1 MNQIAAIV
9 LCVVALNSCR
19 DRGSDKS
26 SAKSQAGQADDSIRA
41 TIEVIKPVNLDAIN
55 TSWQTGR
62 KISETSNTV
71 TVEIAVMPFKNLS
84 AGVVPNSNWRQENA
98 ANSELVQY
106 LKPGATSNWDEAM
119 KIELLALLK
128 ADGIDSSALNDLDLV
143 QSVSN
148 WIMKSPGRFQHK
160 SFFIPFYV
168 SFASGTPTV
177 VQDLRQ
183 PFDAEKTKAGYSS
196 DAEAMQEGL
205 FGKSMFQKRWHG
217 DCTSTAILQSTILK
231 ALGIPTRLVVSIPI
245 VDFNDPT
252 ELDLVRHQIQN
263 ADAKQAILSFSE
275 RSKGSWASH
284 TFNEVYIGRQWV
296 RLNYNRIGQGVV
308 DNDFLGVMV
317 QVERAAD
324 WSEMG
329 LATWALHVIAKTPTK
344 LASVN
349 PYRTLSLS
357 DKL

>member
-1 MNQIAAIV
+1 MIRINRNVLSLSAIGVVMNQIAAIV

-183 PFDAEKTKAGYSS
+183 PFDAEKTKAGS
-196 DAEAMQEGL
+196 L
-205 FGKSMFQKRWHG
+205 
-217 DCTSTAILQSTILK
+217 
-231 ALGIPTRLVVSIPI
+231 
-245 VDFNDPT
+245 
-252 ELDLVRHQIQN
+252 
-263 ADAKQAILSFSE
+263 LS
-275 RSKGSWASH
+275 G
-284 TFNEVYIGRQWV
+284 
-296 RLNYNRIGQGVV
+296 
-308 DNDFLGVMV
+308 
-317 QVERAAD
+317 
-324 WSEMG
+324 
-329 LATWALHVIAKTPTK
+329 
-344 LASVN
+344 
-349 PYRTLSLS
+349 
-357 DKL
+357 